1 MAAVVLRLYVSG
13 QTTRSELALA
23 NVRRLLARPGA
34 VACDLEIIDI
44 LSRPEVAE
52 EENLLATPTLIKVAP
67 PPVRRV
73 IGDLSDMQAVSD
85 ALGLDQGDI

>member
-1 MAAVVLRLYVSG
+1 MAAVVLRLYLSG
-13 QTTRSELALA
+13 QTTRSEQALA
-23 NVRRLLARPGA
+23 NVRRLLSQPNA
-34 VACDLEIIDI
+34 VACDLEVIDI

-67 PPVRRV
+67 PPMRRV

-85 ALGLDQGDI
+85 ALGLGQGEM